1 MLFNANFTNLTFLV
15 ESVIK
20 MDFLLM
26 TKMFDKRHIYA
37 ETYNVIPSCIILSL
51 FYHLLKI
58 HILAVYQFS
67 CLFKIATSS

>member
-20 MDFLLM
+20 MEILQL
-26 TKMFDKRHIYA
+26 TKMLDKRDIYV

-51 FYHLLKI
+51 FY
-58 HILAVYQFS
+58 S
-67 CLFKIATSS
+67 CWKYTFLQYTNLVASSK